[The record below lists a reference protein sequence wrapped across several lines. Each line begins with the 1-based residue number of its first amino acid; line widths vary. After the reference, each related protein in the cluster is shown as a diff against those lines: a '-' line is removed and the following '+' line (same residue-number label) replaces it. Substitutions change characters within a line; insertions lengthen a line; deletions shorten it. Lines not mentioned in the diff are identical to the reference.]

1 VARLFLAVWP
11 PQDVIERIGALPR
24 HEQPGVR
31 WLPASTWHV
40 TLRFFGEANEDD
52 VAARLDD
59 IALGGAQA
67 TVGPA
72 VARLG
77 DSVVMVPVDGL
88 NALAGAVVDVTAD
101 VGKPPPR
108 RRFHGH
114 VTIARL
120 RDGARCD
127 LVGTPISAGFE
138 VTEVLLVR
146 STLHPAGARYD
157 VVRRWSLSERSTE

>member
-1 VARLFLAVWP
+1 VPRLFLAVWP
-11 PQDVIERIGALPR
+11 PPDVIGQIGALPR
-24 HEQPGVR
+24 REQPGVR
-31 WLPASTWHV
+31 WLPESKWHV
-40 TLRFFGEANEDD
+40 TLRFFGEAEEAD
-52 VAARLDD
+52 VATRLD
-59 IALGGAQA
+59 GAVLNAARA

-77 DSVVMVPVDGL
+77 RNVVIVPVDGL
-88 NALAGAVVDVTAD
+88 AELAEAVAKATAD

-114 VTIARL
+114 VTVARL
-120 RDGARCD
+120 RAGARCD
-127 LVGTPISAGFE
+127 LVGAPISGAFD

-157 VVRRWSLSERSTE
+157 VVGRWPLSERSMA